1 MIDVLQKELDSNKV
15 EYLNY
20 LKQLVNIDTQHI
32 GQGIEG
38 GREFEGQ
45 QYLANL
51 AQEIGATRIVF
62 DQMQEGYILRANDEY
77 GEGNLGHNYINREN
91 LYITFEGKAEGK
103 TLMFNSHMDT
113 MPPGPLELWEN
124 HPHEATERDGK
135 LYGLGTADMKAG
147 LMASLL
153 AVKLLKDV
161 GAEVSN
167 NVIITSV
174 VDEEGGGNGSIQAAY
189 NTPSAD
195 AVVVCEGTDCEL
207 ILAHMGFVFF
217 RITTIGKANHAG
229 EKYKGISAIEKMQKV
244 ISSLQ
249 ELEYGWLFKYKHKL
263 LPPPNIN
270 FGVLKGGTSGAT
282 VPGKCELEIC
292 IHYHPNTMDYDSV
305 TQSVIESVNRVAES
319 DPWLKENPPILE
331 VFQKGGAFENKE
343 GTEIVTAFKKSY
355 QEIMGREV
363 KIVGSPAG
371 CDSRIWKNISKSEM
385 IQYGPGRLTECHSPN
400 EFVKIDEFYKSILTY
415 AMLILNYAKVKG

>member
-1 MIDVLQKELDSNKV
+1 MIELLQQELENNKDV
-15 EYLNY
+15 YLNY

-38 GREFEGQ
+38 GKEFAGQ

-51 AQEIGATRIVF
+51 AREIGADQIVF
-62 DQMQEGYILRANDEY
+62 DQMQEAYILRAEEEY
-77 GEGNLGHNYINREN
+77 GEGNLGHNYTDREN
-91 LYITFEGKAEGK
+91 LYITFEGNPEAK

-113 MPPGPLELWEN
+113 MPTGPLELWESY
-124 HPHEATERDGK
+124 PHEATERDGK
-135 LYGLGTADMKAG
+135 LYGLGTADMKGG

-167 NVIITSV
+167 NVVITSV
-174 VDEEGGGNGSIQAAY
+174 VDEEGGGNGSMQAAY
-189 NTPSAD
+189 NAPVAD
-195 AVVVCEGTDCEL
+195 AVVVCEGTDYEL

-217 RITTIGKANHAG
+217 RITTFGKANHAG

-244 ISSLQ
+244 ISALQ

-270 FGVLKGGTSGAT
+270 FGVLRGGTSGAT
-282 VPGKCELEIC
+282 VAAKCELEIC
-292 IHYHPNTMDYDSV
+292 IHYHPNTMSYDSV
-305 TQSVIESVNRVAES
+305 TQAVIETVNRVADA
-319 DPWLKENPPILE
+319 DPWMQENRPTLE
-331 VFQKGGAFENKE
+331 VFQKGGAFENSE
-343 GTEIVTAFKKSY
+343 DTAIVDAFKKSY
-355 QEIMGREV
+355 QAVMGSDV

-371 CDSRIWKNISKSEM
+371 CDSRIWKNIAKAET

-400 EFVKIDEFYKSILTY
+400 EFVRIDEFYKSILTY
-415 AMLILNYAKVKG
+415 AMLILNY

>member
-1 MIDVLQKELDSNKV
+1 MIKLLQAELEKNKAA
-15 EYLNY
+15 YLNY

-38 GREFEGQ
+38 GRESGGQ
-45 QYLANL
+45 RYLADL
-51 AQEIGATRIVF
+51 AQEFGATRIVF
-62 DQMQEGYILRANDEY
+62 DQMQEDYILRANDEY
-77 GEGNLGHNYINREN
+77 GEGNLGHDYTDREN
-91 LYITFEGKAEGK
+91 LYITFEGKPEGK

-113 MPPGPLELWEN
+113 MPPGPLELWHN
-124 HPHEATERDGK
+124 PPHEATESDGK

-161 GAEVSN
+161 GAEVAN

-189 NTPSAD
+189 NAPSAD
-195 AVVVCEGTDCEL
+195 AVVVCEGTDYEL

-217 RITTIGKANHAG
+217 RITTVGKANHAG
-229 EKYKGISAIEKMQKV
+229 EKYKGVSAIEKMQKV
-244 ISSLQ
+244 IAGLQ

-305 TQSVIESVNRVAES
+305 TQSVMDAVNRVAEA
-319 DPWLKENPPILE
+319 DPWLKEHPAILE
-331 VFQKGGAFENKE
+331 VFQQGGAFENGE
-343 GTEIVTAFKKSY
+343 DTGIVTAFKKSY
-355 QEIMGREV
+355 QATMGRDV

-371 CDSRIWKNISKSEM
+371 CDSRIWKNIAKAET

-400 EFVKIDEFYKSILTY
+400 EFVRIEEFYKTILTY
-415 AMLILNYAKVKG
+415 AMLILNY